1 MLYLYEISSVL
12 QALIFILQTYMRM
25 FSWSELPGM
34 SWFIHLSKQ
43 HFPMCPRGLC
53 HFRTSILS
61 YSPFGCCSAP
71 KSCPTLC
78 DTIEYTTPGFPCPSL
93 SPRAYSNSRPSH
105 QWCHPTI
112 SSFVVPVSSCL
123 QSFPASGSFPMS
135 WFFTSGG
142 QRIGG

>member
-78 DTIEYTTPGFPCPSL
+78 DTIEYTTPGFPCPSYLPEPTQTHVHHISDAIPPSHPLSSL
-93 SPRAYSNSRPSH
+93 SPPDFNLSQH
-105 QWCHPTI
+105 QGL
-112 SSFVVPVSSCL
+112 F
-123 QSFPASGSFPMS
+123 Q
-135 WFFTSGG
+135 
-142 QRIGG
+142 